1 MTMMVM
7 LTAVHVAIF
16 LVMTLHALARPDVN
30 STTRIAWVLVLFILP
45 VVGILLYFIFGE
57 IRFNG
62 ARGRAHRAAE
72 AVTQPLAVASGEAHD
87 LVRQGPA
94 SGFATM
100 INGFGVT
107 QGNRAELLASPHVQR
122 ERMIADFDAA
132 TRFINVFYY
141 IWLDDETGRS
151 VAAAL
156 MRAARRGVTVRAGVD
171 AVGSRDF
178 LGSQT
183 WQDMKDAGVQTQVA
197 LPLGN
202 PFVTIYTRRPDL
214 RNHRKITVIDGRI
227 CHCGS
232 QNCADPEFRVKAAYA
247 PWVDIM
253 VRFEGPVARQ
263 MDLLFAQ
270 CWFEDKPID
279 LAPWTY
285 ETQGFEDG
293 IAAQVVGT
301 GPTLQKGVTA
311 QLIARLIGEA
321 RRELIITTPYFAPGD
336 VVADAI
342 MGAAVAG
349 VRVILIVP
357 RRNDSGFVGPASR
370 AYYPLLAEAG
380 VEIAEFNG
388 GLMHAKTLTVDGE
401 MTFLGATNIDYR
413 SFDLNFENDILL
425 RDRQLTQAIRAR
437 QMDYLA
443 DSTRVDTQDIAGWP
457 VWKRIW
463 HNAFTTMVPLI

>member
-1 MTMMVM
+1 MMAI
-7 LTAVHVAIF
+7 LTAVHVAVF
-16 LVMTLHALARPDVN
+16 LVMALHALARPDLN
-30 STTRIAWVLVLFILP
+30 STTRIAWVLVLLILP
-45 VVGILLYFIFGE
+45 IAGIALYFIFGE

-62 ARGRAHRAAE
+62 ASGRAHRAAE
-72 AVTQPLAVASGEAHD
+72 LATQHLALASGESHD

-107 QGNRAELLASPHVQR
+107 QGNRAELLESPHVQR
-122 ERMIADFDAA
+122 ERLIADFDAA
-132 TRFINVFYY
+132 TGFINVFYY
-141 IWLDDETGRS
+141 IWLDDETGRG

-156 MRAARRGVTVRAGVD
+156 MRAARRGVTVRAGID

-178 LGSQT
+178 LRSQT
-183 WQDMKDAGVQTQVA
+183 WQDMQDAGIETQVA

-232 QNCADPEFRVKAAYA
+232 QNCADPEFRVKPAYA

-270 CWFEDKPID
+270 CWFEDRPID

-285 ETQGFEDG
+285 DVQGFKDG
-293 IAAQVVGT
+293 IAAQVIGT
-301 GPTLQKGVTA
+301 GPTLHKGVTA
-311 QLIARLIGEA
+311 QLIARIMGEA
-321 RRELIITTPYFAPGD
+321 RHELIITTPYFAPGD

-342 MGAAVAG
+342 MGAALAG

-370 AYYPLLAEAG
+370 AYYPLLVEAG

-401 MTFLGATNIDYR
+401 LTFLGATNIDYR

-425 RDRQLTQAIRAR
+425 RDSRLTQAIRDR
-437 QMDYLA
+437 QLEYLD
-443 DSTRVDTQDIAGWP
+443 DSTLVDAKEVGDWP

-463 HNAFTTMVPLI
+463 YNAFTTMVPLI